1 MPKLKLLQ
9 NAVQVSVSQLSY
21 LTGKLVALSQVSV
34 SQLSYLTGGRVPGE
48 CVPAV
53 LPYR

>member
-21 LTGKLVALSQVSV
+21 LTGERVQVSM
-34 SQLSYLTGGRVPGE
+34 SQLPYLTGEFVPCE
-48 CVPAV
+48 HVPAV